1 MITNI
6 SKRLTTVA
14 LATAGSVAA
23 FGFAGAAQA
32 ATFAN
37 GTFGGPTMP
46 NGVTFTGNL
55 ADASSITFESLAGL
69 VANVPSTYTPL
80 GGLTN
85 PNDFKPGI
93 GPGGATFD
101 VMAYFTAEFTGT
113 PTTVLNLNLP
123 GGKTNGIKLDFAST
137 TTPTNR
143 YTFTADFGTVVDQT
157 DTGLNVSF
165 LGTFTDAGGTYMPA
179 PASVSISIAATGVG
193 QGTNTFIFGTPP
205 DGKVPEPSA
214 VLGILA
220 VAGIGAFARRKS

>member
-55 ADASSITFESLAGL
+55 AAASSITFGSLAGL

-85 PNDFKPGI
+85 PNDFMPGI
-93 GPGGATFD
+93 GPSGATFD

-113 PTTVLNLNLP
+113 PTNVLNLA
-123 GGKTNGIKLDFAST
+123 GGTTNGITLVFAST
-137 TTPTNR
+137 TTPPDR
-143 YTFTADFGTVVDQT
+143 YTFTAVSGTVVDQT